1 MPVLDGAGVARRMRK
16 AEGHG
21 THFRILA
28 VSAHLE
34 PDEREDFIEAGAD
47 AVLIK
52 PFDDSQLLA
61 PLTPASHRVPHAAA
75 KLAPAP
81 QLLPLLQDYLPP
93 QFDAPQRSSNA
104 HTLAAGR
111 NRESAGGGKG
121 VSGGGNL
128 GD

>member
-61 PLTPASHRVPHAAA
+61 ALTPASQRGAHAAA
-75 KLAPAP
+75 KLAQDPELLALL
-81 QLLPLLQDYLPP
+81 QEELPL
-93 QFDAPQRSSNA
+93 QFDELERCINAGKLEDRKSTRLNSS
-104 HTLAAGR
+104 H
-111 NRESAGGGKG
+111 
-121 VSGGGNL
+121 
-128 GD
+128 

>member
-61 PLTPASHRVPHAAA
+61 ALTPASQRGAHAAA
-75 KLAPAP
+75 KLAQDPELLA
-81 QLLPLLQDYLPP
+81 LLPEI
-93 QFDAPQRSSNA
+93 
-104 HTLAAGR
+104 GR
-111 NRESAGGGKG
+111 ASCRERVGQY
-121 VSGGGNL
+121 V
-128 GD
+128 